1 MKTVVLETKK
11 KCKFLE
17 ISKIEITGES
27 EASGCPENLQ
37 D

>member
-1 MKTVVLETKK
+1 MKTSTRNKK
-11 KCKFLE
+11 KTRKFLE